1 MKNDAIKITERATK
15 KTGFEKECC
24 HQILV
29 RIESQRHLVAQTH
42 QKAVSQLAKSNSSEV
57 TGLKLVV
64 LFSAGFR
71 AQT

>member
-1 MKNDAIKITERATK
+1 MMQPKLRKGLLRK
-15 KTGFEKECC
+15 QVLKRECC

-29 RIESQRHLVAQTH
+29 RIESQRHLVAQTQ
-42 QKAVSQLAKSNSSEV
+42 QKAASQLAKSNSSEI
-57 TGLKLVV
+57 TGLKLVL